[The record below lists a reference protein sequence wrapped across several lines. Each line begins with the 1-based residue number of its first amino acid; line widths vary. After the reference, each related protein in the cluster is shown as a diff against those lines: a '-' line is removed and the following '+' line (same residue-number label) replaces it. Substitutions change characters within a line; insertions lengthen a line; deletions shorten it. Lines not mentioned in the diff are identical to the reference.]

1 MKKYHHFM
9 QIEYIK
15 QQGCISLW
23 QNIRKTKIL
32 SQHSFVK
39 LILFLCSNF
48 LRLNAIFIKLIL
60 SFINTQFTR
69 ANNFNFYSA
78 NIHLDTKGNIVESKL
93 FTHRTEIP
101 MCRVWISGN
110 LEIYPCYSSVI
121 RTYARK
127 ISMRLVWISGS

>member
-1 MKKYHHFM
+1 MIMKKYQHFI

-15 QQGCISLW
+15 QQGRISLW

-39 LILFLCSNF
+39 LILFLCLNF

-60 SFINTQFTR
+60 SFIKTQFTR

-78 NIHLDTKGNIVESKL
+78 NIQLDTKGD
-93 FTHRTEIP
+93 
-101 MCRVWISGN
+101 
-110 LEIYPCYSSVI
+110 I
-121 RTYARK
+121 RGIKTLYT
-127 ISMRLVWISGS
+127 